1 MMENRKWILIGVG
14 LGLVV
19 IASGLIP
26 DPPVRER
33 VGEMN
38 VLHDGGAGFPFKLI
52 DQAEILLSGLDDPR
66 GLACSDQTIYI
77 AEGTG
82 TILRYP
88 APPTPADSFA
98 DKSSARIDLRGI
110 AASHHGLLLADFS
123 RAEIMR
129 LPRPPSTQDE
139 QQIVANDLTGPS
151 GVALADHAIFV
162 TDARPWPGPPASE
175 NTFESSDYGRWLDK
189 GTPRLFG
196 ALFVGEMSVPGGSY
210 TWTAAPVRLRHPSGV
225 AAVSAGGPV
234 YVAESDDT
242 EVRWPVIEPLAAKWI
257 QRRALGAVPVE
268 GRKPGEIPRRCSV
281 AFTALHLR
289 RRPERYLCIQ
299 PE

>member
-1 MMENRKWILIGVG
+1 MENRKWILIGVG

-162 TDARPWPGPPASE
+162 TDARPWPGPPAFPKTPSSRPITVAGSIREPRAYSALSLSE
-175 NTFESSDYGRWLDK
+175 RCRCQG
-189 GTPRLFG
+189 GHTPGPPPRCD
-196 ALFVGEMSVPGGSY
+196 
-210 TWTAAPVRLRHPSGV
+210 
-225 AAVSAGGPV
+225 SATRP
-234 YVAESDDT
+234 AS
-242 EVRWPVIEPLAAKWI
+242 PL
-257 QRRALGAVPVE
+257 
-268 GRKPGEIPRRCSV
+268 
-281 AFTALHLR
+281 
-289 RRPERYLCIQ
+289 
-299 PE
+299 